1 MDKNQSKESLKLF
14 VVMSK
19 AQRAITDYTNKF
31 ISEAGLNP
39 TEFAVLEMLYH
50 KGDTPL
56 QKIGGQILIASGSIT
71 YVVDK
76 LEKKELMVREHC
88 KSDRRVIYAR
98 ITNEGKKFMD
108 DFFPTH
114 EQKINEIMSVI
125 STEEKHHMIEL
136 LKRIGKEPS
145 NKQNS

>member
-14 VVMSK
+14 VVLTK
-19 AQRAITDYTNKF
+19 AQRAISDYTNNF
-31 ISEAGLNP
+31 IAEAGLNP

-76 LEKKELMVREHC
+76 LEKKGFMVREHC
-88 KSDRRVIYAR
+88 KKDRRVIYAR
-98 ITNEGKKFMD
+98 ITDEGRKFMD
-108 DFFPTH
+108 DFFPNH
-114 EQKINEIMSVI
+114 EQKIHEIMCVVSP
-125 STEEKHHMIEL
+125 EEKKILIEL

-145 NKQNS
+145 NKK

>member
-1 MDKNQSKESLKLF
+1 MELNQSKESLKLF
-14 VVMSK
+14 VVLSK
-19 AQRAITDYTNKF
+19 AHRAITDYTNKF

-76 LEKKELMVREHC
+76 LEKKGFMVREHC
-88 KSDRRVIYAR
+88 KKDRRVIYAR
-98 ITNEGKKFMD
+98 ITDEGKKFMD
-108 DFFPTH
+108 DFFPKH
-114 EQKINEIMSVI
+114 EQKIDEIMSVL
-125 STEEKHHMIEL
+125 SPEEKQNMITL
-136 LKRIGKEPS
+136 LKQIGKEPS
-145 NKQNS
+145 NKL